1 MTVMR
6 FQTITKKLAWLGIF
20 LTSTAFVNPSLAIQ
34 EMTDG
39 DLSEN
44 VAQGLIVSDKL
55 AGVANSNH
63 TFYRMMLNAKLGLNN
78 NIDKLQLGCGG
89 FNEAVA
95 ANACDIDIDYVTMM
109 GRVPSGG
116 QVGADGSG
124 NPASS
129 QFMMTRPYIELAI
142 KNDNDPTKRQLVGFK
157 LGAAQVDGYMG
168 TGRYIRPGTAGT
180 SCTTAPDG
188 AGAYYCNQGIN
199 RLSGY
204 MDTSMQGE
212 AFGCFGL
219 FGCTPD
225 ADRTRQYR
233 VATFNQG
240 SLKLWGTRMNRAQV
254 EMTATTDPAAT
265 MGLSLTAPAR
275 VNTSLRAIHGMI
287 VRSDDPKYLA
297 DDFFFS
303 FQREAVRYPTYNKT
317 QAYSYAA
324 NPGWWMNI
332 PGADLKGL
340 KAYGVAAGLGSLGG
354 MDMLDPDVGQRP
366 PSNCFGGL
374 KFC

>member
-1 MTVMR
+1 MNWHKMKEKFVTVLMLSVFGMTAASSSV
-6 FQTITKKLAWLGIF
+6 W
-20 LTSTAFVNPSLAIQ
+20 AIQ
-34 EMTDG
+34 EMNDS

-44 VAQGLIVSDKL
+44 VAQGLIVADKL
-55 AGVANSNH
+55 DGITGSNH

-89 FNEAVA
+89 FNEAVV

-109 GRVPSGG
+109 GRVSSGG
-116 QVGADGSG
+116 QAGADGSG
-124 NPASS
+124 NPADS
-129 QFMMTRPYIELAI
+129 QFIMIRPYIELAI

-180 SCTTAPDG
+180 SCTAATDG
-188 AGAYYCNQGIN
+188 AGAYYCNMGIN
-199 RLSGY
+199 RLSGF

-219 FGCTPD
+219 FGCTPSNN
-225 ADRTRQYR
+225 RNQQYR
-233 VATFNQG
+233 VATFNQD

-254 EMTATTDPAAT
+254 EMTAHTDPAAT
-265 MGLSLTAPAR
+265 MGLSLSAPTR

-303 FQREAVRYPTYNKT
+303 FQREAVRYPTYNKIS
-317 QAYSYAA
+317 AYSNAA

-340 KAYGVAAGLGSLGG
+340 KAYGIVAGLGSLGG
-354 MDMLDPDVGQRP
+354 MDMTDPDVGQRP

>member
-1 MTVMR
+1 MKTGLVVVA
-6 FQTITKKLAWLGIF
+6 LAAWLAASG
-20 LTSTAFVNPSLAIQ
+20 SASAIQ
-34 EMTDG
+34 EMADS

-44 VAQGLIVSDKL
+44 VAQGLIVADKL
-55 AGVANSNH
+55 QGITGSNH
-63 TFYRMMLNAKLGLNN
+63 TFYRMMLNAKLGLNT

-89 FNEAVA
+89 FNEAVVS
-95 ANACDIDIDYVTMM
+95 NACDIDIDYVTMM
-109 GRVPSGG
+109 GRAGG
-116 QVGADGSG
+116 QPGADGAG
-124 NPASS
+124 NPADS
-129 QFMMTRPYIELAI
+129 QFLMIRPYIELAI

-168 TGRYIRPGTAGT
+168 TGRYIKPGTAGT
-180 SCTTAPDG
+180 NCTTATDG
-188 AGAYYCNQGIN
+188 AGSYYCNMGIN

-204 MDTSMQGE
+204 LDTSMQGE
-212 AFGCFGL
+212 AFGCFAL

-225 ADRTRQYR
+225 PDRKKQYR
-233 VATFNQG
+233 VATFSEG

-254 EMTATTDPAAT
+254 KLTAHTDPAAT
-265 MGLSLTAPAR
+265 MGLSLSADSR
-275 VNTSLRAIHGMI
+275 VNITLRAIHGMI

-317 QAYSYAA
+317 QAYSHAA

-332 PGADLKGL
+332 PGAELKGL
-340 KAYGVAAGLGSLGG
+340 KAYGVAAGLGSLSGI
-354 MDMLDPDVGQRP
+354 DMLDPDVGQRP